1 MSWPTTDTP
10 RDNMVSLRLSDDE
23 LAAVD
28 EIADSTGQS
37 RSTVLRQALTEFAY
51 SQGID
56 LP

>member
-28 EIADSTGQS
+28 EIANLSGQS
-37 RSTVLRQALTEFAY
+37 RSTVLREAITEYAY

>member
-28 EIADSTGQS
+28 EIADLSGKT
-37 RSTVLRQALTEFAY
+37 RSIVLREAITEYAY

-56 LP
+56 L